1 MRKLFRNSD
10 NLYTKIP
17 EPIKGIFEFLA
28 NVFAVLTVVGGF
40 AYSGIKIIFGIK
52 NPSTSGIDL
61 TRVILIAMV
70 AVLVMLLIRL
80 KNIKANSLKKDQ
92 YMTQRDQCIS
102 QEYYRFLHDYRNV
115 INQMECDYKRQN
127 LNLKLLTD
135 TVEHFLENTLDYLTE
150 ILSTITAEKVCGCV
164 KVIVGEG
171 FEKISYEEA
180 KVKTFVRS
188 RNSQEERKSFD
199 VRCSSG
205 VKISDNT
212 DFMNIVSEKRRGN
225 DSSFYQGDLKEYA
238 ESLKKIGQKYQN
250 STDNWEDYYLGT
262 IVVPIRIANKR
273 LFYTSEEESYN
284 ILGFLCVDSLS
295 TKAFTEEAKQ
305 RNIYLVKSYA
315 ALVYNIL
322 SKYQFYLKQLGTT
335 SVSVVQN
342 NVQQRNNN
350 TYNNGKNRRRKKNR
364 Q

>member
-1 MRKLFRNSD
+1 MRKLFRNVD
-10 NLYTKIP
+10 DLYMKIP
-17 EPIKGIFEFLA
+17 ESIKGIFEVLA
-28 NVFAVLTVVGGF
+28 NICAVLTVVWEV

-52 NPSTSGIDL
+52 NDNVSSIDL
-61 TRVILIAMV
+61 TKVILIIMV
-70 AVLVMLLIRL
+70 VILAMLLLRL
-80 KNIKANSLKKDQ
+80 KSIKANILKKEQ
-92 YMTQRDQCIS
+92 YISQRDQCMS

-150 ILSTITAEKVCGCV
+150 ILSTITGEKVCACV

-188 RNSQEERKSFD
+188 RNTQEERKSFD
-199 VRCSSG
+199 VRFSSG

-212 DFMNIVSEKRRGN
+212 DFMDIVSDKRRGN

-250 STDNWEDYYLGT
+250 STDNWEDYYRGT

-284 ILGFLCVDSLS
+284 ILGFLCVDSIS
-295 TKAFTEEAKQ
+295 ANAFTEEAKS

-322 SKYQFYLKQLGTT
+322 SKYQFYLKQLETAFIPE
-335 SVSVVQN
+335 VRN
-342 NVQQRNNN
+342 NIQQRSNN
-350 TYNNGKNRRRKKNR
+350 TYNGKNRRRKKNKY
-364 Q
+364 